1 MMSAAPISLQAV
13 INDLGH
19 LPAAPPVVMQLM
31 EYLERDEIESKE
43 IARLIAQDPVLAAK
57 CLSLANSSMYAV
69 QRRVTTIQDALVVI
83 GQQAV
88 GTMVSAMAVTE
99 RFQRLQIKG
108 HDPRSFWLH
117 SICTAFCARALA
129 QHTRINPETAF
140 VTGLI
145 HDIGQLALAAR
156 FPEHFAAVIEYQRD
170 KDCRMIDAEKRVL
183 GFTHAQVGE
192 AAAEVLKFAPE
203 VARAVGGHHDPE
215 NHPASTMTS
224 LIHVADVLGHV
235 LNFAEVEDDLA
246 PRIAEFALD
255 RLGLDWAEL
264 KQVMAEVDAQ
274 RQNVKLFLN

>member
-1 MMSAAPISLQAV
+1 MTPITLQAV
-13 INDLGH
+13 INDLGN
-19 LPAAPPVVMQLM
+19 LPAAPAVVMQLM
-31 EYLERDEIESKE
+31 DYLERDEVEGKE
-43 IARLIAQDPVLAAK
+43 VARLIAQDPVLAAK
-57 CLSLANSSMYAV
+57 CLSLANSSVYAV
-69 QRRVTTIQDALVVI
+69 QRRVATIQDALVVV
-83 GQQAV
+83 GQQAL
-88 GTMVSAMAVTE
+88 TAMVSAMAVTD

-108 HDPRSFWLH
+108 RDPRKFWLH

-129 QHTRINPETAF
+129 RHTRINPETAF

-192 AAAEVLKFAPE
+192 AAAEVMHFTPE

-215 NHPASTMTS
+215 DHPASTLTS

-235 LNFAEVEDDLA
+235 LDFAQDENDLA
-246 PRIAEFALD
+246 PRIAEYALD
-255 RLGLDWAEL
+255 RLSLDWAAL
-264 KQVMAEVDAQ
+264 KQIMAEVAVQ
-274 RQNVKLFLN
+274 RQDADLFLN